1 MGLLLTL
8 ILGIFII
15 IGAIIVFLTKNNDK
29 FVQFSISLAFG
40 VMTMLIIL
48 DLLPEAFEIID
59 SGNMIYNII
68 YILIGS
74 TIGFLL
80 LKILDHFIPDHH
92 DDPEDEHDDDK
103 NLKHIG
109 LVSSIALVI
118 HNIVE
123 GMAIYLLVTS
133 DLKAGLMACIG
144 VGLHNIPLGM
154 VIASTFYKSN
164 QSKKN
169 TMFIILGISLST
181 FIGGLFIYFF
191 NLSSIIEILEG
202 ITITLTTGMLT
213 YILIMELLPKV
224 IHSKDK
230 KITISGILLGVL
242 LLVSTLFVHVH

>member
-8 ILGIFII
+8 VLGIFII
-15 IGAIIVFLTKNNDK
+15 VGASIVFLTKNNDK

-40 VMTMLIIL
+40 VMTMLIAL
-48 DLLPEAFEIID
+48 DLLPEAFEAI
-59 SGNMIYNII
+59 GNENII
-68 YILIGS
+68 YSIVYILVGAA
-74 TIGFLL
+74 IGFLL
-80 LKILDHFIPDHH
+80 LKILDHFIPDHE
-92 DDPEDEHDDDK
+92 DDPDTTIDDDK

-144 VGLHNIPLGM
+144 VGFHNIPLGM

-164 QSKKN
+164 QNKRN

-181 FIGGLFIYFF
+181 FVGGLFIYLFH
-191 NLSSIIEILEG
+191 LSSIMELLES
-202 ITITLTTGMLT
+202 ITLTLTIGMLV
-213 YILIMELLPKV
+213 YILVMELLPKV
-224 IHSKDK
+224 IHSEDK
-230 KITISGILLGVL
+230 KITFTGIGLGILL
-242 LLVSTLFVHVH
+242 LVIALFIHEH

>member
-8 ILGIFII
+8 VLGIFII
-15 IGAIIVFLTKNNDK
+15 LGAVIVFLTKNNDK

-40 VMTMLIIL
+40 VMIMLIFF
-48 DLLPEAFEIID
+48 DLLPEAYEVVD
-59 SGNMIYNII
+59 HGNVIYNII
-68 YILIGS
+68 YILVG
-74 TIGFLL
+74 TAIGFLL
-80 LKILDHFIPDHH
+80 LKVLDHFIPDH
-92 DDPEDEHDDDK
+92 DDDHTTKKDDDK

-154 VIASTFYKSN
+154 VIAATFYKSN
-164 QSKKN
+164 QNKKH

-181 FIGGLFIYFF
+181 FLGGLFIHLF
-191 NLSSIIEILEG
+191 NLSN
-202 ITITLTTGMLT
+202 
-213 YILIMELLPKV
+213 IMELLESISLTLTIGMLVYILTQELLPKI
-224 IHSKDK
+224 IHSKEK
-230 KITISGILLGVL
+230 KITATGVGLGVL
-242 LLVSTLFVHVH
+242 LLVITLFIHVH

>member
-15 IGAIIVFLTKNNDK
+15 IGSIVVFLTKNNDK

-40 VMTMLIIL
+40 VMLMLISI
-48 DLLPEAFEIID
+48 DLIPEAFEVID
-59 SGNMIYNII
+59 SGNMLYNVI
-68 YILIGS
+68 YILVGAV
-74 TIGFLL
+74 IGFLL
-80 LKILDHFIPDHH
+80 LKILDHFIPDH
-92 DDPEDEHDDDK
+92 DDDLDTDEDNDK

-109 LVSSIALVI
+109 FVSSIALVI

-133 DLKAGLMACIG
+133 DLKHGLMACIG

-154 VIASTFYKSN
+154 VIASTFYKANKSI
-164 QSKKN
+164 KK

-181 FIGGLFIYFF
+181 FIGGLFIYLF
-191 NLSSIIEILEG
+191 NLSNIMNMLES
-202 ITITLTTGMLT
+202 ITITLTIGMLV

-230 KITISGILLGVL
+230 KITFSGILLGIL
-242 LLVSTLFVHVH
+242 LLVCTMFIHVH

>member
-15 IGAIIVFLTKNNDK
+15 LGAIIVFLTKNNDK

-40 VMTMLIIL
+40 VMVMLIFL
-48 DLLPEAFEIID
+48 DLLPEAFEVID
-59 SGNMIYNII
+59 SGSIIYNWLYII
-68 YILIGS
+68 IGAA
-74 TIGFLL
+74 IGFLL
-80 LKILDHFIPDHH
+80 LKVLDHFIPDHD
-92 DDPEDEHDDDK
+92 DDPEDDSDDDK

-133 DLKAGLMACIG
+133 DLKAGLMACVG

-154 VIASTFYKSN
+154 VIASTFYKAN
-164 QSKKN
+164 GSKKN

-181 FIGGLFIYFF
+181 FVGGLFIYLF
-191 NLSSIIEILEG
+191 NLSNIMELLESVS
-202 ITITLTTGMLT
+202 ITLTIGMLT
-213 YILIMELLPKV
+213 YILVMELFPKI
-224 IHSKDK
+224 IHTSDK
-230 KITISGILLGVL
+230 KITLAGVLLGVML
-242 LLVSTLFVHVH
+242 LLVTLFI